1 MFVQYFGDTAHNPET
16 NQRPSRVKSPEVA
29 VQHHRSSMMRQQSPV
44 PFPSQQSA
52 LPMSHHM
59 HHHHQ
64 QRQLLASQNQ
74 AKSRQNSPYL
84 SDLPGAN
91 TATFPQASR
100 TAMPSTM
107 NSSNLWSPQSLPPSG
122 NGNAERMNVYHGAG
136 SQDPNDF
143 SNYRSR
149 NKSPSNRRNS
159 EGNSP
164 STNRESAY
172 GYGGNGRGSLGSG
185 NESNIYYNVP
195 GSERRVSSDNTMWAR
210 GSSPGTMYKLR
221 QSEDVVGSAGG
232 GFAYQ
237 NPEGNRTLFHGHLGS
252 LGPVS
257 DNSLASSSYG
267 SSENVHS
274 SAGSANSLQRLHYSG
289 TAGCRLSLD
298 GGTTRRD
305 SSVSLP
311 SNSLVRDNFTASDG
325 SKDSLVSYDSS
336 STLTGGQ
343 DRCSSDDSL
352 IMSRIRKSFE
362 QKEEFLKRPNQ
373 PISWNIGSG
382 SQQQTAPPLSS
393 QHAVIARE
401 FYARPQKFQKPVWP
415 PQNPPSSPILY
426 RQQSPPRSSS
436 SGKSNYSSSSSSL
449 GSRPTHQNLQRV
461 KSDIDSERDSLSS
474 RSSGEEK
481 SCHERASSEPWD
493 DRRSNCRGEF
503 IYGGPVSNVPTTV
516 VNKSGFSQNSQF
528 RPITPI
534 SSTTTSSTS
543 SSSNSSHRHGTSGK
557 PSFVSTLSRIH
568 ENIPVSDPGEP
579 ASGNFTSS
587 NFSDGADEVFD
598 PGRGSSSLPAS
609 LPSSTTVKT
618 DPELQY
624 SHSLSSAS
632 EEGANAKHSAAHSHP
647 MLQLV
652 SRRAHQFE
660 TGKLDEEEGPLSD
673 RTSFYRSELS
683 RLSSKRSVPN
693 VAVRKREFE
702 SRSSSAGSGGKD
714 GRRMN
719 RESRSLESAGNI
731 SSFLFKYP

>member
-1 MFVQYFGDTAHNPET
+1 M
-16 NQRPSRVKSPEVA
+16 
-29 VQHHRSSMMRQQSPV
+29 
-44 PFPSQQSA
+44 
-52 LPMSHHM
+52 
-59 HHHHQ
+59 
-64 QRQLLASQNQ
+64 
-74 AKSRQNSPYL
+74 
-84 SDLPGAN
+84 
-91 TATFPQASR
+91 
-100 TAMPSTM
+100 
-107 NSSNLWSPQSLPPSG
+107 
-122 NGNAERMNVYHGAG
+122 YHGAG
-136 SQDPNDF
+136 GQDASGEI
-143 SNYRSR
+143 SNYRSHS
-149 NKSPSNRRNS
+149 KSPSIRRNS
-159 EGNSP
+159 EGNNP

-172 GYGGNGRGSLGSG
+172 GYSGSGRGGMGSG

-195 GSERRVSSDNTMWAR
+195 GSERRVSSDNSMWSR
-210 GSSPGTMYKLR
+210 GSNPGTMYKLR

-232 GFAYQ
+232 GITYP
-237 NPEGNRTLFHGHLGS
+237 NPEGGRNLFHGQHLGS
-252 LGPVS
+252 LGPLS
-257 DNSLASSSYG
+257 DNSLANSSYG

-311 SNSLVRDNFTASDG
+311 SNGLVRDNYTASDG

-373 PISWNIGSG
+373 PISWNISSG
-382 SQQQTAPPLSS
+382 NQQQTPSSLSS
-393 QHAVIARE
+393 QHAIIARE
-401 FYARPQKFQKPVWP
+401 FYARPQKFQRPVWP
-415 PQNPPSSPILY
+415 PQNAPSSPILY

-436 SGKSNYSSSSSSL
+436 SGKSNYSSSSSISNK
-449 GSRPTHQNLQRV
+449 PTHQNLQRV

-493 DRRSNCRGEF
+493 DCRSNIRGEF

-516 VNKSGFSQNSQF
+516 VNKSGFSQHSQF

-543 SSSNSSHRHGTSGK
+543 SSSSSSHRHGSGGK
-557 PSFVSTLSRIH
+557 SSFVSTLTRIH
-568 ENIPVSDPGEP
+568 ENIPVSDPG
-579 ASGNFTSS
+579 ASGESASANYTIS
-587 NFSDGADEVFD
+587 NFSDVADEVFD
-598 PGRGSSSLPAS
+598 TGRGSSSLPAS
-609 LPSSTTVKT
+609 LPSSTATGAT
-618 DPELQY
+618 NADPEIQY
-624 SHSLSSAS
+624 SHSLSSTS
-632 EEGANAKHSAAHSHP
+632 EEGANAKHPAHSHP

-660 TGKLDEEEGPLSD
+660 TGKLDEEEGPPSD

-702 SRSSSAGSGGKD
+702 SRSSSAGSGSKD

-731 SSFLFKYP
+731 SHFPIFFC